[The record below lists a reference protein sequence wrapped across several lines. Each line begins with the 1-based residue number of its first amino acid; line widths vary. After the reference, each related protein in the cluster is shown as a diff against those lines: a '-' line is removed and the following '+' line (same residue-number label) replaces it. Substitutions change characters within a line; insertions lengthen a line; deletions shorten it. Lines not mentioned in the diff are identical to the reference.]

1 MEGIRAGRRGSQ
13 RHVRTRGLGNQEG
26 HQFYWVEKQRVPQFR
41 EICSGKKKKK
51 KPNPTRFEK
60 YVQIPRTRFRKRSQG
75 TRNRGAEGRPD
86 LGIRRKSTAPS
97 VQETAQNVTSAEKAG
112 EGTHHSLSPSPRET
126 PAGPPAPALRA
137 PRLRACAPAPPT
149 PPRDVPG
156 MDETSRPVPQTR
168 CRWLPSPVT
177 VTAPVTR
184 PARRPPCGQDAC
196 PHSRPGP
203 NSLHRGVL
211 LAAPASPHRPRQTP
225 LRGAAASRSHGPHRP
240 QLACPWQSPTPV
252 SKRGRCHFQLSCAD

>member
-137 PRLRACAPAPPT
+137 PRLRTCAPHPAPRRSRHG
-149 PPRDVPG
+149 RD
-156 MDETSRPVPQTR
+156 
-168 CRWLPSPVT
+168 L
-177 VTAPVTR
+177 
-184 PARRPPCGQDAC
+184 PPCPPNTLPLAPESRHCHC
-196 PHSRPGP
+196 PCHPSC
-203 NSLHRGVL
+203 
-211 LAAPASPHRPRQTP
+211 
-225 LRGAAASRSHGPHRP
+225 AAASVRTGRLPPQQAWP
-240 QLACPWQSPTPV
+240 QLAAQGRAAGSPRLPASAPANTPARCSRFTV
-252 SKRGRCHFQLSCAD
+252 SRAPPPPAGLPLAFPHPSV